1 MTGANREYWGCIGSE
16 VSVGSPVLH
25 SLSVAKE
32 KISIA
37 QCFATAVSWP
47 SGESLVLQCNC
58 ARVPIRIWELFLCGF
73 SVAIVG

>member
-1 MTGANREYWGCIGSE
+1 MVDYFFSDHEEIVDGFFRFF
-16 VSVGSPVLH
+16 
-25 SLSVAKE
+25 K
-32 KISIA
+32 KISTA

-58 ARVPIRIWELFLCGF
+58 ARVPLRIWELFLCGF